1 MSKYKSSGFQ
11 IFAEWIEPVKEEPKE
26 EAQRLEPKTELKKQ
40 FILKSKKTAKV
51 KDKRKVEK
59 VGC

>member
-26 EAQRLEPKTELKKQ
+26 EAQRLEPKTGLKKQ